1 MKRMSLDRRGHI
13 PVNTPV
19 KGLCG
24 TSFSFGPGCSFTG
37 MDVKAVMDEFCH
49 IIIKINV

>member
-1 MKRMSLDRRGHI
+1 MKRMFLDRRGHI

-19 KGLCG
+19 KSLCG
-24 TSFSFGPGCSFTG
+24 MSFSFGPDGSFTG